1 MGILVVYG
9 EGPRPDHEFIPTDEL
24 GNRGL
29 RTGEKLTFNG
39 ENALITKLTQ
49 LSEGKSRAIVYFTQG
64 AGELEL
70 KDTARAPDR
79 GLAVLSER
87 LEKANYQVRELRFD
101 DPTFKAVPDDAAAV
115 GIDSTAPPLH
125 LGRRL
130 ALWRS
135 CRTAAETE
143 TTT

>member
-64 AGELEL
+64 AGEWEL

-87 LEKANYQVRELRFD
+87 LEKANYQVRELRLD
-101 DPTFKAVPDDAAAV
+101 GPTVKTVPHHAARLVIARPSRPPTPPS
-115 GIDSTAPPLH
+115 ITALRPYLTP
-125 LGRRL
+125 
-130 ALWRS
+130 
-135 CRTAAETE
+135 
-143 TTT
+143 